1 MKAASVAVLC
11 AALLAAGCASTDTA
25 NSDPPEEREYATGS
39 NIPKRSRDMA
49 KDVKVYTPAA
59 SDAAARPATPPPRG
73 P

>member
-25 NSDPPEEREYATGS
+25 NSEPPEEKEYSTGS

-49 KDVKVYTPAA
+49 IGTKVYTPAA
-59 SDAAARPATPPPRG
+59 SDAATRPSIPPPKA